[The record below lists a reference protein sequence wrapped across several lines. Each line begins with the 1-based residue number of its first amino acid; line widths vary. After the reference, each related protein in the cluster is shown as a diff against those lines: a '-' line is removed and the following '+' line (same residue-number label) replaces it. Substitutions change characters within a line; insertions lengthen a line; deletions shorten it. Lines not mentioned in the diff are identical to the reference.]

1 MSVVD
6 VARNALLEVTEAN
19 QVGEHIQNFDADGLA
34 IIQFENTHAG
44 YVGWRWCASV
54 NPEFL
59 TVNEVWLEPGEGAL
73 VAKAWIPWVERLQPG
88 DLVPGDVIET
98 PLDDERLVPGY
109 ADVEGLEQQIEPL
122 TPLWWSLGL
131 GRVRVLSNTGVDE
144 AVARWRQGDNGPRSP
159 FARYAELNCVNCG
172 WLVPVGGK
180 LGQAFGICANSLSP
194 SDGKVVSFDHGCGAH
209 SESVLKSNVAV
220 GGSLVIDEVT
230 VDELEADEIFESV
243 ELAESHVEDQ
253 SDQQENLQ
261 D

>member
-6 VARNALLEVTEAN
+6 VARTALLEIADAN
-19 QVGEHIQNFDADGLA
+19 QVGEHIQNLDQDGLA

-44 YVGWRWCASV
+44 YIGWRWCASV

-59 TVNEVWLEPGEGAL
+59 TVNEVWLEPGDGAL
-73 VAKAWIPWVERLQPG
+73 VAKAWVPWVERLQPG

-98 PLDDERLVPGY
+98 PLDDVRLAPGY
-109 ADVEGLEQQIEPL
+109 TDVEGLEQQIEPL

-144 AVARWRQGDNGPRSP
+144 AVARWRQSDNGPRSP

-172 WLVPVGGK
+172 WLIPIGGK

-209 SESVLKSNVAV
+209 SESVLKSHVSV
-220 GGSLVIDEVT
+220 GGSLVIDEIS
-230 VDELEADEIFESV
+230 VDEIDPDHFLESV
-243 ELAESHVEDQ
+243 ELEESHEEVQLDQ
-253 SDQQENLQ
+253 EETQQ

>member
-1 MSVVD
+1 MSVID
-6 VARNALLEVTEAN
+6 AARTALLEVAEAN
-19 QVGEHIQNFDADGLA
+19 QVGEHIQNLEKDGLA
-34 IIQFENTHAG
+34 IIQFENTHSG
-44 YVGWRWCASV
+44 YIGWRWCASV
-54 NPEFL
+54 NPNFL
-59 TVNEVWLEPGEGAL
+59 TVNEVWLEPGDGAL
-73 VAKAWIPWVERLQPG
+73 VATAWVPWVERLQPG

-98 PLDDERLVPGY
+98 PSDDERLVPGY
-109 ADVEGLEQQIEPL
+109 SDVEGLEQLIEPM

-220 GGSLVIDEVT
+220 SGSLVIDEISM
-230 VDELEADEIFESV
+230 DEINPEDILEADV
-243 ELAESHVEDQ
+243 LDGSHEEDLE
-253 SDQQENLQ
+253 DPEETQQ

>member
-1 MSVVD
+1 MNAID
-6 VARNALLEVTEAN
+6 VARKALLEIAEVA
-19 QVGEHIQNFDADGLA
+19 QVGEHLQSVEADGLQ
-34 IIQFENTHAG
+34 IIQFENTHQG

-54 NPEFL
+54 NLEYL
-59 TVNEVWLEPGEGAL
+59 TVNEVWLEPGDGAL
-73 VAKAWIPWVERLQPG
+73 VAKAWVPWSSRLQPG

-98 PLDDERLVPGY
+98 ADDDTRLVPGY
-109 ADVEGLEQQIEPL
+109 TDVENMELQIEPL

-131 GRVRVLSNTGVDE
+131 GRVRVLSNEGVDE

-172 WLVPVGGK
+172 WLIPVGGK

-220 GGSLVIDEVT
+220 SGSLVIDEVT
-230 VDELEADEIFESV
+230 VDQIDPSELIEDDVHVDLHESDPV
-243 ELAESHVEDQ
+243 DPE
-253 SDQQENLQ
+253 
-261 D
+261 